1 MIKKILIIL
10 LLLPSF
16 VFAHEGEDH
25 GDAKKT
31 SAKPATYFSSEAVS
45 DLYELLVK
53 YQPLQPD
60 KPSTF
65 KLFVSDFNSNAPVD
79 SSATLQITVADNPNI
94 KLEVTRVEDGVYE
107 VKGIFPEKKSYN
119 FTVNINSPLGPD
131 LMLIN
136 NISVGKEL
144 EANETTAV
152 HADTHWY
159 QSNWFYG
166 LTGILVGLLLM
177 FFLMKRTNR
186 KVAASIIIL
195 LCLLPTATYNKV
207 SAHEGE
213 DHNAG
218 TKAGGTISTT
228 FMVEKETQFLFNIL
242 TQKIEAGD
250 FNQSTQVLG
259 TVVPSPQGRAV
270 IQSPQTGKIVSLN
283 VTVGQRVSSGQ
294 VLAMVEQ
301 QVDAGTQINIL
312 SQSNTVNAEFNAAK
326 AQYDRLKAIEDIAAK
341 KDVTEAKARY
351 ETALKNKQL
360 FTANAGRSTGNTKMT
375 TLTAPISGVVGA
387 FNYSIGAV
395 VNAGETLFDITN
407 LEKVLV
413 ETQVFANDAAQLKSV
428 ENITASSN
436 IQNDTTTYGLKLV
449 STAQSVN
456 DANQSQKVIFE
467 IINPKSQFKIGE
479 NIKVFIFSKDIST
492 QVIVPNDAIA
502 EINGKPAVFVKDKA
516 EQYSISY
523 INKGTS
529 NGKFTAVI
537 KGVEKGERVV
547 TTGVYQMK
555 TIYLNQ

>member
-1 MIKKILIIL
+1 MIKKFFILSL
-10 LLLPSF
+10 LIPSI
-16 VFAHEGEDH
+16 VFAHGGEDH
-25 GDAKKT
+25 GDVKKDG
-31 SAKPATYFSSEAVS
+31 AKPVAYFSTEAGS

-53 YQPLQPD
+53 YQPLHPG
-60 KPSTF
+60 KPSAF
-65 KLFVSDFNSNAPVD
+65 KLFVSNYNSNAPVD
-79 SSATLQITVADNPNI
+79 STTTLQITVVDNPDI
-94 KLEVTRVEDGVYE
+94 KLVVTQIDKGIYE
-107 VKGIFPEKKSYN
+107 IKGIFPNKKSYN
-119 FTVNINSPLGPD
+119 LTVNINSLLGPD
-131 LMLIN
+131 LILIN
-136 NISVGKEL
+136 NIAVGKEL
-144 EANETTAV
+144 EKTDTVIYNN
-152 HADTHWY
+152 THWY

-166 LTGILVGLLLM
+166 LAGILIGLMLM
-177 FFLMKRTNR
+177 FFVMKRTNR

-195 LCLLPTATYNKV
+195 LCLLPTATYNTV
-207 SAHEGE
+207 LAHEGE

-218 TKAGGTISTT
+218 AKAGGAMSST
-228 FMVEKETQFLFNIL
+228 FIVEKETQFLFGVL
-242 TQKIEAGD
+242 TQKIETGN

-259 TVVPSPQGRAV
+259 TIIPSSQGRAV
-270 IQSPQTGKIVSLN
+270 IQSPQAGKIVSLN
-283 VTVGQRVSSGQ
+283 VSVGQRVSSGQ
-294 VLAMVEQ
+294 VLALIEQ

-312 SQSNTVNAEFNAAK
+312 SQRNTVDAEFNAAK

-351 ETALKNKQL
+351 ETALKNRQL
-360 FTANAGRSTGNTKMT
+360 FTTNAGSSTGNTKMI
-375 TLTAPISGVVGA
+375 TLTAPINGVVGT
-387 FNYSIGAV
+387 FNYSMGAV

-436 IQNDTTTYGLKLV
+436 IQNDTTAYRLKLV

-479 NIKVFIFSKDIST
+479 NIKVFIFSKHISK
-492 QVIVPNDAIA
+492 QVIVPTDAIA

-523 INKGTS
+523 INKGSS
-529 NGKFTAVI
+529 NGKVTAI
-537 KGVEKGERVV
+537 NKGVEEGERVV

>member
-1 MIKKILIIL
+1 MIKKTLIL
-10 LLLPSF
+10 LLLIPSLI
-16 VFAHEGEDH
+16 FAHDGESH
-25 GDAKKT
+25 GDAKKEGT
-31 SAKPATYFSSEAVS
+31 KPAAYFSSEAVS
-45 DLYELLVK
+45 DVYELLAK
-53 YQPLQPD
+53 YQPILPG
-60 KPSTF
+60 KEATL
-65 KLFVSDFNSNAPVD
+65 KLIVSDFNSNAPVD
-79 SSATLQITVADNPNI
+79 SATLQIAVVDNPNI
-94 KLEVTRVEDGVYE
+94 KLAVTQIDKGVYE

-119 FTVNINSPLGPD
+119 LTVNINSSLGPD
-131 LMLIN
+131 LILVNDIA
-136 NISVGKEL
+136 VGKEL
-144 EANETTAV
+144 EKPATAV

-159 QSNWFYG
+159 QSPWFFGITG
-166 LTGILVGLLLM
+166 LLAGLLLM
-177 FFLMKRTNR
+177 FFVMKKTNR
-186 KVAASIIIL
+186 KIAVSTIIL
-195 LCLLPTATYNKV
+195 LCHLPTATYNTA
-207 SAHEGE
+207 SAHGGE
-213 DHNAG
+213 DDEAG
-218 TKAGGTISTT
+218 SKSGGAMLST
-228 FMVEKETQFLFNIL
+228 FMVEKETQFLFGIL
-242 TQKIEAGD
+242 TQKIETGD

-259 TVVPSPQGRAV
+259 TIIPSSQGRAV
-270 IQSPQTGKIVSLN
+270 IQSPQAGKIVSLK
-283 VTVGQRVSSGQ
+283 VSVGQKVSSGQ
-294 VLAMVEQ
+294 VLAVIEQ

-312 SQSNTVNAEFNAAK
+312 SQRNTVDADFNAAK

-360 FTANAGRSTGNTKMT
+360 FTANAGRSTGNTKMI

-413 ETQVFANDAAQLKSV
+413 EAQVFANDAAQLKSV
-428 ENITASSN
+428 KNISASSN
-436 IQNDTTTYGLKLV
+436 IQNDTTTYRLKLV

-456 DANQSQKVIFE
+456 GANQSQKVIFE

-479 NIKVFIFSKDIST
+479 NIRVFIFSKDIST

-523 INKGTS
+523 INKGIS
-529 NGKFTAVI
+529 NGKFTAI
-537 KGVEKGERVV
+537 NKGVEEGERVV